1 MNAKLS
7 NHPKRIRKEIERAI
21 EILKEEGCSEVFLF
35 GSAAR
40 GGHHEPADFDIAVR
54 GCPKGRF
61 FHVWARLFMNLSRPV
76 DLVKLDSADPFAE
89 CLLNGGELLRVG

>member
-1 MNAKLS
+1 MNPRLLKLS
-7 NHPKRIRKEIERAI
+7 SPVREDIERAI

-35 GSAAR
+35 GSAAT
-40 GGHHEPADFDIAVR
+40 GGHQKFSDLDIAVR

-76 DLVKLDSADPFAE
+76 DLVKLDSGDPFAQF
-89 CLLNGGELLRVG
+89 LLTGGELLRVG